1 MRTTSLKTI
10 YLTIPELKEAVARYI
25 RDEQNVLD
33 PEDLYTHIINNE
45 SCMDWASEGK
55 EFSISMDGEI
65 EDNKGSF
72 INEKEK

>member
-1 MRTTSLKTI
+1 MRTTSLKTV

-25 RDEQNVLD
+25 RDKHGEMGTA
-33 PEDLYTHIINNE
+33 DLYEHIINNE

-65 EDNKGSF
+65 EDNIISRSE
-72 INEKEK
+72 NE